1 MPGFA
6 RVLAANWPK
15 GGAKLKTPASLAASG
30 AGRLWRHRRKPV
42 LSVLGLYWR
51 ARGPAQLVCRTSC
64 GADIG
69 EGRAEQST
77 RALGRT
83 SVRGSVR
90 CDLHRL
96 YLGGRPFRRRRP
108 LRHRCHRRGDGY
120 RSLRAWH
127 AHGSGRR
134 GRGAHCDRLKQS
146 LEGSLHRRMV
156 LVSANG
162 SASEWNCSPA
172 SADSSPC
179 ANCKASLFLRHR
191 TCATKTA

>member
-51 ARGPAQLVCRTSC
+51 ARGPAQLVCRTCC

-69 EGRAEQST
+69 EGRASNPLELS
-77 RALGRT
+77 GRT

-127 AHGSGRR
+127 ALTGANAAV
-134 GRGAHCDRLKQS
+134 RGAHCDRLKQS
-146 LEGSLHRRMV
+146 LEGAYTVGWCWCRPTAPPVSGIARQHPRILHRAQIAKLR
-156 LVSANG
+156 
-162 SASEWNCSPA
+162 
-172 SADSSPC
+172 SS
-179 ANCKASLFLRHR
+179 
-191 TCATKTA
+191 